1 MRRHS
6 IDTSINVD
14 EQKLSSCLL
23 NVMHELEALDVT
35 NDRDDG
41 RYELYLEVLE
51 SSAKLAYLEKNIS
64 KKEWYDIV
72 EKYGGIPT

>member
-51 SSAKLAYLEKNIS
+51 SSAKLAYLEKSIS